1 MRQFYTAE
9 IRVSLCCSYVL
20 VSSRTDNSCRRVC
33 IRVVANT
40 AAPTAVMAAVRA
52 RRAERNNKKMLNNP
66 PTGTKQ
72 GLHKLFR

>member
-1 MRQFYTAE
+1 M
-9 IRVSLCCSYVL
+9 SCC
-20 VSSRTDNSCRRVC
+20 RVC

-52 RRAERNNKKMLNNP
+52 RRAERNNKKLLNHP